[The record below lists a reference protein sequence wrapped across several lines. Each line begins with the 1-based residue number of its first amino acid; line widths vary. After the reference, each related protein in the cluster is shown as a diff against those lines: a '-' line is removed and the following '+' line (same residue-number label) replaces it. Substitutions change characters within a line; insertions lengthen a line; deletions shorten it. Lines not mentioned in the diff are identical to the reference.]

1 MFLAYVRG
9 IHTHTHTHTHA
20 HTQPMYTHTHSH
32 LTVLSCINIYLSTWA
47 SLPFLKV
54 KISLIYFFFQ
64 HHQERHSL
72 LTEDEL
78 SPLLRSSSNMQKK
91 KKKFFVAVCSTCYEK
106 YVNLITSFDELLRWF
121 KITVERGGLHR
132 SLQRRADG
140 SSDHFYMTKTTPTIS
155 TKQFFTQV
163 NLLH

>member
-1 MFLAYVRG
+1 MLHKVYTELLVTYRVMSVPLLVSNLKKCQVFLGCACECPPTKLIPTGLLVRSAPHG
-9 IHTHTHTHTHA
+9 SVLHILCSWHMSEVSTHTHTHA
-20 HTQPMYTHTHSH
+20 HTQPMYTHTHTHSH

-78 SPLLRSSSNMQKK
+78 STLLRSSSNMQKK
-91 KKKFFVAVCSTCYEK
+91 KKK
-106 YVNLITSFDELLRWF
+106 
-121 KITVERGGLHR
+121 KILCC
-132 SLQRRADG
+132 SLQ
-140 SSDHFYMTKTTPTIS
+140 HM
-155 TKQFFTQV
+155 
-163 NLLH
+163 L